1 MTPPTYACQVALRT
15 NSAPTL
21 TVRHNE
27 LFGTLPDG
35 TEVRGDA
42 VLLAAADWDQA
53 IVFALALLATV
64 RATQPDLPQPGL
76 EGGMARWA
84 DRGPVAGPVTQPDL
98 ESGMEDLA
106 DAAADTDREAIPP
119 HVPDLTPEGFC
130 SVCHLPPPPY
140 PGPTYTPAQAQALR
154 EDWAELHPPKVR
166 QRAKRDR

>member
-1 MTPPTYACQVALRT
+1 MTNPTYACQVALRT

-53 IVFALALLATV
+53 IVFALALLSTV
-64 RATQPDLPQPGL
+64 QATQPDLPQPGL

-84 DRGPVAGPVTQPDL
+84 DRPEPD
-98 ESGMEDLA
+98 
-106 DAAADTDREAIPP
+106 PP
-119 HVPDLTPEGFC
+119 TPT
-130 SVCHLPPPPY
+130 PPPP
-140 PGPTYTPAQAQALR
+140 PSPHIPDLAPDGSCQVCGLEPPPYTSVTPEEAQALR
-154 EDWAELHPPKVR
+154 EMWAEMHPPKLR